1 MLCLYRIITS
11 RSNAVDS
18 AYARMQRVRFHGVNA
33 RAQVFGRNLDLGY
46 VGSSPGVPTTGNI
59 IASRH
64 DNGGFSIIAQ
74 ASSSSDFAHDKTCAM
89 FAHHDQLLQTS

>member
-1 MLCLYRIITS
+1 MH
-11 RSNAVDS
+11 

-64 DNGGFSIIAQ
+64 DDGGFSIIAQ
-74 ASSSSDFAHDKTCAM
+74 ASSSSGFAHDKACAM
-89 FAHHDQLLQTS
+89 FAHLVQLLQTS